1 MRKRDFTIRQSNDSG
16 RKTIEIINN
25 IDDDD
30 DWIPQWKPRKKKK
43 KRTEKLDPSNF
54 FEAEIIRQ
62 RMERL
67 ADRLKA
73 LNRR

>member
-30 DWIPQWKPRKKKK
+30 DWIPQWKPRKKRRK
-43 KRTEKLDPSNF
+43 
-54 FEAEIIRQ
+54 
-62 RMERL
+62 ER
-67 ADRLKA
+67 K
-73 LNRR
+73 N